1 MEYTDEIQYISKP
14 FVSKKG
20 PQFYFVATKL
30 TYTAH
35 LCFVPVEPGT
45 ARCSV
50 YTETI
55 IDLYLCYIAIKMRN
69 PNTLY
74 QVVISLTSHKVPNI
88 YIRNSKGT
96 SQSKRQKYLCYSFLF
111 VEIENS
117 VQSLEILQES
127 ILFITIVPSLF
138 LKIRN
143 QLN

>member
-20 PQFYFVATKL
+20 QQFYFVATKL

-55 IDLYLCYIAIKMRN
+55 IDLYLCYIANK
-69 PNTLY
+69 
-74 QVVISLTSHKVPNI
+74 
-88 YIRNSKGT
+88 
-96 SQSKRQKYLCYSFLF
+96 
-111 VEIENS
+111 IEKS
-117 VQSLEILQES
+117 
-127 ILFITIVPSLF
+127 
-138 LKIRN
+138 
-143 QLN
+143 